1 MAESCP
7 DSERAGQVIAFLTR
21 LRYLSLKEKVLLLKN
36 CPYKGLVKRILGL
49 AFAGNIFRIDLETI
63 NRKKTTDLVGAD
75 ERLARFVVLN
85 ERFFAEEITVPAF
98 LKKLQKLMAV
108 LHVREF
114 DFYSDLLSG
123 GTCYLDFLSYRKII
137 LKGKD
142 ETGYVRFMRPC
153 EANSDAAWGG
163 KRFVVQPNYQGIQLR
178 IILEKGK
185 KPKLI
190 GRDQNSYSNRM
201 KSTLKTAHGFLKES
215 GLNRVEFDGILTLK
229 DKSNR
234 PAHDWKASECCLY
247 IYDMV
252 DESLPLKRRLRTVK
266 AFCNFLKLAKNKRII
281 MMPTDILSGP
291 SILAEAKRF
300 SRGVNPYAARNGI
313 IVKRWD
319 SAYEFKRSPN
329 WLTLTA
335 FNDTESGTF
344 LGRATI
350 VGFAPGMTKIFA
362 IDNNGLEL
370 EVEGAQATIA
380 PLSKY
385 VGFTVEYAFIRGY
398 LSFRRVLYDKGREV

>member
-1 MAESCP
+1 MAESCS
-7 DSERAGQVIAFLTR
+7 DSDRAGQVIAYLTR
-21 LRYLSLKEKVLLLKN
+21 LRFLSLKEKVLLLKN

-49 AFAGNIFRIDLETI
+49 AFAGKIFRIDLETI
-63 NRKKTTDLVGAD
+63 NKKKTTDLVGAD
-75 ERLARFVVLN
+75 ERLALFVGLQ

-123 GTCYLDFLSYRKII
+123 GTCYLDYLTYRKIL

-142 ETGYVRFMRPC
+142 EEDFVRFMRPC
-153 EANSDAAWGG
+153 EANSEAAWGG

-190 GRDQNSYSNRM
+190 GRDQNSYANRM
-201 KSTLKTAHGFLKES
+201 KSTLKTAYGFLKES
-215 GLNRVEFDGILTLK
+215 GLSRVEFDGILTLK

-234 PAHDWKASECCLY
+234 PAHDWKATDCYLY
-247 IYDMV
+247 VYDMV
-252 DESLPLKRRLRTVK
+252 SDTLPLKRRLRTVK
-266 AFCNFLKLAKNKRII
+266 AFCNFLKGTKNKRILL
-281 MMPTDILSGP
+281 MPTDIMSGP
-291 SILAEAKRF
+291 SILAEAKSF
-300 SRGVNPYAARNGI
+300 SRASNPYAARNGI

-329 WLTLTA
+329 WLTLSS
-335 FNDTESGTF
+335 FKDNESGAF

-350 VGFAPGMTKIFA
+350 IGFAPGMSKIYA

-370 EVEGAQATIA
+370 EIEGAQTTIA